1 MEKWIL
7 VIAILCGGC
16 LLSQAQH
23 DIDAILRLTGADGV
37 EELDADELERLAEFM
52 DRPVKINLTSSH
64 GLISSGLFGHYRVAA
79 LQDYIQRHG
88 DVLSLTELAAV
99 DGFGED
105 FVSQVAPF
113 ISLDGGSLQQKLSWS
128 DVSNDLA
135 VKGSLRHKTSSQV
148 DWNYG
153 FKYRVQAGGL
163 SVSAAS
169 SQSYDWKAVT
179 PEYYSGCIA
188 YDFAKIKTKVIAGDF
203 HARFGQGLT
212 LWSGTFMTSLNTPSA
227 FMKKPSGITGTWS
240 FTGSSALTGIASE
253 TALGRLRIAGL
264 VAFPGVKDPRRATG
278 VLPAANLTW
287 LTRYGHLGATYA
299 PGKISSD
306 AAFCIRGVNLFCE
319 AAYDLTSHAPAVL
332 CGTEFNATEKLHLAA
347 LLRYFQN
354 DIYGAAFSGEFKTS
368 GLESTGTFSIDAIC
382 YPNGKAG
389 QASHSNQVKMLLDW
403 ELPFAERFR
412 LKVRLSERLRSWGYH
427 FRTDLRTDLS
437 YESGPFYTAVRVN
450 GLHCAGLAF
459 VGYAE
464 QGLRVQKVSVYLRQ
478 GVFFVDDWE
487 DRIYVYERDAPG
499 SFNVPAM
506 YGRGW
511 MTSFVLSARMTRS
524 VKCYARV
531 SHMSYSFMPEEKRKP
546 GKTELKLQFVFRF

>member
-7 VIAILCGGC
+7 AIAIWCGGS
-16 LLSQAQH
+16 LLSYAQH
-23 DIDAILRLTGADGV
+23 DIEAILRLTGADGV
-37 EELDADELERLAEFM
+37 EELDADEIERLADLME
-52 DRPVKINLTSSH
+52 RPVRINQASSSVLT
-64 GLISSGLFGHYRVAA
+64 SSGLFGHYRVAS
-79 LQDYIQRHG
+79 LLDYIQGHG

-105 FVSQVAPF
+105 FVRLLAPF
-113 ISLDGGSLQQKLSWS
+113 ISLDGGSLQQKPSWS
-128 DVSNDLA
+128 DVKNDLA
-135 VKGSLRHKTSSQV
+135 VKGAFRHKAQSQV

-153 FKYRVQAGGL
+153 VKYKVQAGGL
-163 SVSAAS
+163 SASAAA
-169 SQSYDWKAVT
+169 SQSYDWTSAT
-179 PEYYSGCIA
+179 PENFSGSIA
-188 YDFAKIKTKVIAGDF
+188 YDFTKIRTKVVAGDF
-203 HARFGQGLT
+203 HARFGQGVT
-212 LWSGTFMTSLNTPSA
+212 LWSGAFMTSLNAPSA
-227 FMKKPSGITGTWS
+227 FMKKPSGITGTCS

-253 TALGRLRIAGL
+253 TALGRLRVAAL
-264 VAFPGVKDPRRATG
+264 VAFPGLKDHRRVTD
-278 VLPAANLTW
+278 VLPSGNLTW
-287 LTRYGHLGATYA
+287 LTRYGHIGATYA
-299 PGKISSD
+299 LGKISSD
-306 AAFCIRGVNLFCE
+306 AAFCIRGVNMFCE
-319 AAYDLTSHAPAVL
+319 AAYDLASHDPAVL
-332 CGTEFNATEKLHLAA
+332 CGTEFNPTEKLRLAA

-354 DIYGAAFSGEFKTS
+354 DIHGAAFSGEFKSS

-382 YPNGKAG
+382 YPNGKG
-389 QASHSNQVKMLLDW
+389 REESYSNQVKMLFDW

-412 LKVRLSERLRSWGYH
+412 LKVRLLERLRSWGYH
-427 FRTDLRTDLS
+427 FRTDLRADLS

-464 QGLRVQKVSVYLRQ
+464 QGLRTQKGSLYLRQ

-499 SFNVPAM
+499 AFNVPAM

-511 MTSFVLSARMTRS
+511 MTSFVLAARMTRS